1 MSKRLLLAD
10 DSITIQKVIGITFAN
25 EDFQLDIVDN
35 GDAALQKARVDRP
48 DLILADV
55 YMPGKNGYELC
66 RAVKQDPGL
75 QGVPVLLLTGT
86 FEPFDEDKARQAGAD
101 DWISKPF
108 ESQAL
113 IDKVEELLATAAI
126 PEAAPVAPSAAESIE
141 RPVVE
146 PVREVFEPAE
156 PASVDVEPIVELA
169 EDDLWA
175 EEDAFDLVEPD
186 TPVADIVSATDAGSE
201 VSSVADDD
209 VWGAVSFDEDELL
222 TTPVEEVT
230 TGLGA
235 EAPQVETTAVDATD
249 IWQDTEEEIFDLDD
263 VDIIDEEDLLVD
275 EAAVTAEPVSGFD
288 QAFGAPDVQP
298 AAPVAEPAAPVAEP
312 AAPVAEP
319 AAPVVEPAAPVA
331 EPAAPVAEPA
341 APVAEPVAPVAEPV
355 APVAEPAAASIEPT
369 SVGDDTFQLS
379 DDLPE
384 QAPEVVEPVAPISAD
399 EFTAP
404 VESSAA
410 VVEDRVA
417 ALSDEQLEAIVE
429 KVASAVIERLA
440 GTILEKVAWEVVPDL
455 AENLIKEEI
464 GKIKAAV

>member
-113 IDKVEELLATAAI
+113 IDKVEELLTSAAI
-126 PEAAPVAPSAAESIE
+126 PEAASVAPSAAESAE

-146 PVREVFEPAE
+146 PVREVAEPAE
-156 PASVDVEPIVELA
+156 IASADVEPIVELA

-175 EEDAFDLVEPD
+175 EEDAFDLVEPEA
-186 TPVADIVSATDAGSE
+186 PVTDIASAADAGSE
-201 VSSVADDD
+201 VSPVADDD
-209 VWGAVSFDEDELL
+209 VWGTVSFDEDELL
-222 TTPVEEVT
+222 TTPVEEVA

-235 EAPQVETTAVDATD
+235 EVPQTETTSADSTD

-275 EAAVTAEPVSGFD
+275 EAAVSEEPVSGFN
-288 QAFGAPDVQP
+288 QVFESPDVQP
-298 AAPVAEPAAPVAEP
+298 AAPVVEPAAPVVEP
-312 AAPVAEP
+312 AAPVVEP

-331 EPAAPVAEPA
+331 EPAAPVAEP
-341 APVAEPVAPVAEPV
+341 V
-355 APVAEPAAASIEPT
+355 AASIEPT

-384 QAPEVVEPVAPISAD
+384 QAPEVVEPVASISSAD
-399 EFTAP
+399 EFAAP
-404 VESSAA
+404 VESPAA
-410 VVEDRVA
+410 VVEEQVA
-417 ALSDEQLEAIVE
+417 ALSEEQLEAIVE
-429 KVASAVIERLA
+429 KVASAIIERLA